1 MKPFTMHAVLNY
13 RRQLE
18 DAAQKQLFR
27 ALEVEAR
34 LQEALVRV
42 EEELAALYY
51 GLQRE
56 QKQGTTVDRLVLF
69 NQRIDLVKAQVE
81 RRRTELQKQQVQ
93 VAKKRQHLI
102 KTSKDRK
109 IIEKLEEQQNA
120 AYRQY
125 IDKKEAGM
133 LDEIAVL
140 SHERRRP

>member
-1 MKPFTMHAVLNY
+1 MHAVLNY